1 MAEIE
6 KNWYVLRTI
15 SGKEA
20 NVKEYIELDMKNHD
34 SISHNYDRKET
45 KTTLC

>member
-20 NVKEYIELDMKNHD
+20 NVKEN
-34 SISHNYDRKET
+34 
-45 KTTLC
+45 TLNLI